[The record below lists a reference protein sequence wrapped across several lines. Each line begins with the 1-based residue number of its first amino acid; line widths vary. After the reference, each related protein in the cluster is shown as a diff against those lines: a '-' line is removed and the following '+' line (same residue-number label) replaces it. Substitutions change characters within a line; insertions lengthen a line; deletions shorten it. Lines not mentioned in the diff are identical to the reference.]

1 MQPQKVQWQI
11 VLFYSKEYSNN
22 SYEVFSLILKSA
34 LGDSLSTLQLPI
46 PDNIPNEVP
55 RLVLQYDG
63 YSINVAKN
71 RCEIIIQ
78 KSDIILNGT
87 LERFLNIDFSSLNIQ
102 FNRVGVIKTYFK
114 KAQIEELKKLLNSE
128 LASQDITEISIRINR
143 PDNRHE
149 IPCNN
154 VEKLDMGKAQITN
167 NGLPT
172 TQDGIIIIKDLNTNP
187 IRKEDIPIAT
197 IKDLVNEM
205 LADDNFIL
213 LS

>member
-63 YSINVAKN
+63 YNINVAKN

-87 LERFLNIDFSSLNIQ
+87 LERFL
-102 FNRVGVIKTYFK
+102 
-114 KAQIEELKKLLNSE
+114 KLVFTT
-128 LASQDITEISIRINR
+128 DYYSIFYR
-143 PDNRHE
+143 
-149 IPCNN
+149 
-154 VEKLDMGKAQITN
+154 
-167 NGLPT
+167 
-172 TQDGIIIIKDLNTNP
+172 
-187 IRKEDIPIAT
+187 
-197 IKDLVNEM
+197 
-205 LADDNFIL
+205 
-213 LS
+213 

>member
-1 MQPQKVQWQI
+1 M
-11 VLFYSKEYSNN
+11 
-22 SYEVFSLILKSA
+22 
-34 LGDSLSTLQLPI
+34 
-46 PDNIPNEVP
+46 
-55 RLVLQYDG
+55 
-63 YSINVAKN
+63 
-71 RCEIIIQ
+71 
-78 KSDIILNGT
+78 NGT

-213 LS
+213 